1 MTEQTPMAVKV
12 LKELQDI
19 TLGIAESYVNALDT
33 ARKIIISNSDM
44 LELEN
49 DFALNVAKYL
59 TLIQED
65 IIKLSNVST
74 RIITTKNNTE
84 SS

>member
-49 DFALNVAKYL
+49 DVALNVAKYL